1 MESSSELAL
10 NYLLFIVYSIILMS
24 DRNAGV
30 FMNAESLE
38 EDESIWY
45 PPGGILIWLIVFVEV
60 ITFCMGIGS
69 LVYDKTKNPEGFLAM
84 QSLLH
89 REFAFWNTIFLLTS
103 GFLLAIGVSQKENEK
118 ETNFFY
124 NIMGAIVFG
133 FGFLILKSIE
143 FHEKWTLGFTLD
155 TSVFFSYYW
164 LLTGFHYL
172 HVAVGIIILLIMIL
186 NRKTISLANLE
197 AGGIFWH
204 MCDLI
209 WLILYSALYLIR

>member
-1 MESSSELAL
+1 
-10 NYLLFIVYSIILMS
+10 
-24 DRNAGV
+24 
-30 FMNAESLE
+30 MNETTTE
-38 EDESIWY
+38 ENDSIWY

-69 LVYDKTKNPEGFLAM
+69 LVYDKTQNPDGFQTM
-84 QSLLH
+84 QKLLH

-103 GFLLAIGVSQKENEK
+103 GFLLAISVYAKENKK
-118 ETNFFY
+118 EIQFFY
-124 NIMGAIVFG
+124 GMLGAIFFG
-133 FGFLILKSIE
+133 FAFLFLKSLE
-143 FHEKWTLGFTLD
+143 FYDKWTFGYTLD

-172 HVAVGIIILLIMIL
+172 HVAVGIIILSIVLL
-186 NRKTISLANLE
+186 NRKTITLVNLE

-209 WLILYSALYLIR
+209 WLILYPALYLIQ